1 MAPEAPGYL
10 ASIIK
15 ESLTTSLYSN
25 KMSHRMRMYVTCIDI
40 ILVQHLV
47 ELSDLTE
54 EILNYAPVM
63 VWIAI
68 SKPEKPDQ
76 KVGLITYYII

>member
-1 MAPEAPGYL
+1 
-10 ASIIK
+10 
-15 ESLTTSLYSN
+15 
-25 KMSHRMRMYVTCIDI
+25 MRMYVTCIDI